1 MGVAV
6 RNGAL
11 GAAFHSCLVTN
22 TTEVPRAAPKA
33 LLLDDATAAAVGSC
47 SRREILILI
56 ITSLALLLLRC
67 KVVRGVLV
75 DVLRV
80 RVHLIGHARNNV

>member
-33 LLLDDATAAAVGSC
+33 LLLNDATAAAVGSC
-47 SRREILILI
+47 SRDILILS
-56 ITSLALLLLRC
+56 TSRALVLLRC

-80 RVHLIGHARNNV
+80 RVHLIGHARNNL